1 MNDAKTALEGLRI
14 EREQDFEPRRRL
26 GRGLFWLLLVA
37 AAGVAGWWFLQR
49 PVPVRTVQARAAAVS
64 GPRTILNASGYV
76 TARREATVSSKITG
90 KVMEVLVE
98 EGLRVE
104 EGQVLARLDDAN
116 VRTALAHAEA
126 VLAAAQSGLAETQVR
141 LEEARRE
148 LRRVEALVA
157 TRIATEADL
166 DRAQAE
172 VKSLEARLAR
182 QAADIQV
189 AERELDMRRQELAD
203 TVIRAPFAGIVTIKS
218 AQPGEMISPISAGGG
233 FTRTG
238 ICTLV
243 DMTSLE
249 IEVDV
254 GESYINRVAPGQ
266 AVEATLDAYPDWKI
280 PCKVIAIIPTADRQ
294 KSTVKVRIGFDQLD
308 PRILPEMAVRVAFR
322 GEGGADADTGVVVP
336 KAAVRTE
343 NGRDTVWLVQNDR
356 ATRRTVTTEAATG
369 DPVTVTKGLAAGE
382 RVIVEAP
389 ARLRDGARIRELQ
402 P

>member
-14 EREQDFEPRRRL
+14 EREQDFEPRRRTGRWLVWLVLL
-26 GRGLFWLLLVA
+26 GAVG
-37 AAGVAGWWFLQR
+37 AAGGWFLQR
-49 PVPVRTVQARAAAVS
+49 PVPVRTVLARTAAVS

-104 EGQVLARLDDAN
+104 EGQILARLDDSN

-126 VLAAAQSGLAETQVR
+126 MLAAAQSSLAETQVR

-148 LRRVEALVA
+148 LRRIEALVA

-182 QAADIQV
+182 QTADTRV
-189 AERELDMRRQELAD
+189 AEREVDIRRQELAD

-254 GESYINRVAPGQ
+254 GESYINRVTPGQ
-266 AVEATLDAYPDWKI
+266 AVEATLDAYSDWKI
-280 PCKVIAIIPTADRQ
+280 PCRVIAIIPTADRQ

-322 GEGGADADTGVVVP
+322 GEGGTDVDAGVLVP
-336 KAAVRTE
+336 RAAIRGE
-343 NGRDTVWLVQNDR
+343 NGRDTVWVVQNDR
-356 ATRRTVTTEAATG
+356 ATRRTVTAEAATG
-369 DPVTVTKGLAAGE
+369 EQVTVTKGLAAGE

-389 ARLRDGARIRELQ
+389 ARLRDGARVRELQ

>member
-14 EREQDFEPRRRL
+14 EREQDFEPRRRTGRWLVWLVLL
-26 GRGLFWLLLVA
+26 GAVG
-37 AAGVAGWWFLQR
+37 AAGGWLLQR
-49 PVPVRTVQARAAAVS
+49 PVPVHTVLARTAAVS

-104 EGQVLARLDDAN
+104 EGQILARLDDSN

-126 VLAAAQSGLAETQVR
+126 MLAAAQSSLAETQVR

-148 LRRVEALVA
+148 LRRIEALVA

-182 QAADIQV
+182 QTADTRV
-189 AERELDMRRQELAD
+189 AEREVDIRRQELAD

-254 GESYINRVAPGQ
+254 GESYINRVTPGQ
-266 AVEATLDAYPDWKI
+266 AVEATLDAYSDWKI

-322 GEGGADADTGVVVP
+322 GEGGTDVDAGVLVP
-336 KAAVRTE
+336 RAAIRGE
-343 NGRDTVWLVQNDR
+343 NGRDTVWVVQNDR
-356 ATRRTVTTEAATG
+356 ATRKTVTAEAATG
-369 DPVTVTKGLAAGE
+369 EQVTVTKGLAAGE

-389 ARLRDGARIRELQ
+389 ARLRDGARVRELQ

>member
-14 EREQDFEPRRRL
+14 EREQDFEPRRRI
-26 GRGLFWLLLVA
+26 GRRLFWLVLLG
-37 AAGVAGWWFLQR
+37 AAGLAGWWFLQR
-49 PVPVRTVQARAAAVS
+49 PVPARTVQARTAAVS

-90 KVMEVLVE
+90 KVMEVFVE
-98 EGLRVE
+98 EGQRVE
-104 EGQVLARLDDAN
+104 EGQVLARLDDSN

-148 LRRVEALVA
+148 LRRIEALVA

-166 DRAQAE
+166 DRAQAG
-172 VKSLEARLAR
+172 VQSLEARLAR

-189 AERELDMRRQELAD
+189 AEREVDMRRQELAD

-254 GESYINRVAPGQ
+254 GESYINRVTPGQ
-266 AVEATLDAYPDWKI
+266 AVEATLDAYSDWKI

-322 GEGGADADTGVVVP
+322 GEGGADADAGVLVP
-336 KAAVRTE
+336 RLAVRTE
-343 NGRDTVWLVQNDR
+343 NGRDTVWVVQNGR
-356 ATRRTVTTEAATG
+356 ATRKTVTTEPATG
-369 DPVTVTKGLAAGE
+369 DEVTVTRGLAAGE
-382 RVIVEAP
+382 RVVVEAP
-389 ARLRDGARIRELQ
+389 ARLRDGARVRELQ

>member
-14 EREQDFEPRRRL
+14 EREQDFEPRRRIGRRLLWLVLL
-26 GRGLFWLLLVA
+26 GAV
-37 AAGVAGWWFLQR
+37 GVAGWWFLQR
-49 PVPVRTVQARAAAVS
+49 PLPVRTVQARTAAVS

-104 EGQVLARLDDAN
+104 EGQVLARLDDSN

-126 VLAAAQSGLAETQVR
+126 VLAATQSSLAETQVR

-166 DRAQAE
+166 DRAQAG

-182 QAADIQV
+182 QVADIQV
-189 AERELDMRRQELAD
+189 AGREVDMRRQELAD
-203 TVIRAPFAGIVTIKS
+203 TVIRAPFTGIVTIKS

-254 GESYINRVAPGQ
+254 GESYINRVTPGQ

-322 GEGGADADTGVVVP
+322 GEGGPDADAGVVVP
-336 KAAVRTE
+336 KAALRTE
-343 NGRDTVWLVQNDR
+343 NGRDTVWVVQNDR
-356 ATRRTVTTEAATG
+356 ATRKTVTTEAATG
-369 DPVTVTKGLAAGE
+369 DQMTVTKGLAAGE

-389 ARLRDGARIRELQ
+389 ARLRDGARVRELQ